1 MFRRIKGITDFI
13 AETLKDAKF
22 GREEFD
28 PRFYPAGK
36 VRVKDAPEYRP
47 NVIDTGTMIPQERI
61 TLSDLEG
68 RPYLTTMSDRTA
80 AGGLLEGIGN
90 QPIAH
95 PIRLTGGQDYMRD
108 DTGELWA
115 SGAGVVPNMVKAAS
129 EIKDQYGSSPVFMP
143 WRMSPSGGDFA
154 HMTGQTMLSW
164 ASANMPKG
172 VKKQL
177 DSEMKLFVPD
187 WAGVDDPKSLAQYGA
202 LPDKQRKQAMN
213 MMDKNFRNQGGISQ
227 TQARLAVSD
236 QSQLLSPVSG
246 FQNVGEIDL
255 KRGVLEGGGNPT
267 YPSGLAGE
275 YTGTLDTDVTAIDLN
290 PQRYA
295 RARNKDGSFDS
306 GPQGPDYLSTK
317 DAPRRAMEVGYYG
330 GVIDEPL
337 LRKLSDEGFKV
348 DSGLLPGIATAGV
361 AGASLLGS
369 EEADAGPI
377 GLLRN
382 VFPAPQRMFDPND
395 KAYKP
400 FLESFE
406 QTPGGR
412 YLEMGPDGPKDITG
426 EYPES
431 AQLGVGPD
439 GKPKFQVAPT
449 QATNIPDAKGP
460 GRKIK
465 TNLAKKKTGWKWTQA
480 PEGYDPD
487 PDGGFPIVSVNDGK
501 DHYYTL
507 NTDFPEGVE
516 LARYP
521 NEASEPRLKPTRKG
535 HVNLGEK
542 VGEIEM
548 RGKKH
553 PVYDSITIR
562 QAAPVAMAG
571 LLGAGMSE
579 ESDASIVGMFSKLG
593 ASRADLKGMATKM
606 EAEGLSPKE
615 IVEKTGWYK
624 GAQDGKWRT
633 ELPNTN
639 TKINL
644 PDVDF
649 AKTDETKVVMRLDEV
664 VDDPALLSQYDVDV
678 QEAGSGFNLG
688 EADFAE
694 AGNGRTVGALGKT
707 RVVFDSELPP
717 GEGYFDGMMITV
729 SALSSPQEQRATIL
743 HELQHVIQRREQF
756 AEGAN
761 ETLFERDKYFSDL
774 WTDSLDK
781 KLEGLDKAYLE
792 KNEYGMSSLSRED
805 REMRDK
811 LRLAK
816 MKADRFRKES
826 AKAGTDNPFNMY
838 LASAGEVEAR
848 NVELRD
854 KTMSPSGLRAV
865 PPSETE
871 SVPSSSQIFRPEDDP
886 VTSFENVVDDRYNSY
901 RKPNV
906 RATEKSRFESLM
918 RENERLR
925 EMGSASWGKVS
936 PELAAYRRSQMLPS
950 IAEMGMGA
958 LGGAVDSI
966 DWLSQ
971 IPSSIFNPSMSDRTP
986 LRDSLGGLLDYNFMD
1001 ERDRKAIEE
1010 ARLIGGLLSPY

>member
-1 MFRRIKGITDFI
+1 MSRRIKGIIDFV
-13 AETLKDAKF
+13 AETLKNPKYD
-22 GREEFD
+22 REEFD
-28 PRFYPAGK
+28 PRFYPAGT

-61 TLSDLEG
+61 ALQDLEG

-80 AGGLLEGIGN
+80 AGGILEGIGN
-90 QPIAH
+90 KPIAH

-115 SGAGVVPNMVKAAS
+115 SGEGVVPNIVKAAS
-129 EIKDQYGSSPVFMP
+129 ELQDQYGSSPVYMP
-143 WRMSPSGGDFA
+143 WRMAPSGGDFA

-187 WAGVDDPKSLAQYGA
+187 WAGVDDPKSLAQYGS

-227 TQARLAVSD
+227 TQARLAVAD

-255 KRGVLEGGGNPT
+255 QRGVLERGGNPT

-275 YTGTLDTDVTAIDLN
+275 YSGTLDTDVTAMDLN
-290 PQRYA
+290 PERFA
-295 RARNKDGSFDS
+295 RARKKDGSFDS

-317 DAPRRAMEVGYYG
+317 DAPRRSMEVNYYG
-330 GVIDEPL
+330 GLIDEPL
-337 LRKLSDEGFKV
+337 LRRLSDEGFKIN
-348 DSGLLPGIATAGV
+348 SGLLPGIVTAGV

-369 EEADAGPI
+369 EEADA
-377 GLLRN
+377 
-382 VFPAPQRMFDPND
+382 
-395 KAYKP
+395 
-400 FLESFE
+400 SFV
-406 QTPGGR
+406 
-412 YLEMGPDGPKDITG
+412 
-426 EYPES
+426 
-431 AQLGVGPD
+431 GV
-439 GKPKFQVAPT
+439 
-449 QATNIPDAKGP
+449 
-460 GRKIK
+460 
-465 TNLAKKKTGWKWTQA
+465 
-480 PEGYDPD
+480 
-487 PDGGFPIVSVNDGK
+487 
-501 DHYYTL
+501 
-507 NTDFPEGVE
+507 
-516 LARYP
+516 
-521 NEASEPRLKPTRKG
+521 
-535 HVNLGEK
+535 
-542 VGEIEM
+542 
-548 RGKKH
+548 
-553 PVYDSITIR
+553 
-562 QAAPVAMAG
+562 
-571 LLGAGMSE
+571 
-579 ESDASIVGMFSKLG
+579 FSKLG

-615 IVEKTGWYK
+615 IIEKTGWYK

-649 AKTDETKVVMRLDEV
+649 AKTDETQIVKRLDEI
-664 VDDPALLSQYDVDV
+664 VDDPELLSQYDVDV
-678 QEAGSGFNLG
+678 QDVDSGFNLG
-688 EADFAE
+688 EADFADAE
-694 AGNGRTVGALGKT
+694 SRYGFRSVGELGKT

-717 GEGYFDGMMITV
+717 GEGYFDGSTITV

-743 HELQHVIQRREQF
+743 HELQHVIQKRENF

-761 ETLFERDKYFSDL
+761 AKLFENDKFYSDL
-774 WTDSLDK
+774 WTESAEKTLEKLD
-781 KLEGLDKAYLE
+781 EAYLE
-792 KNEYGMSSLSRED
+792 KDEYGFSTLSGED
-805 REMRDK
+805 REKRDL

-816 MKADRFRKES
+816 MKADRFRAES
-826 AKAGTDNPFNMY
+826 AKAGTENPFNMY
-838 LASAGEVEAR
+838 LASTGEVEAR

-854 KTMSPSGLRAV
+854 RAMSPTGLRAV
-865 PPSETE
+865 APFETE
-871 SVPSSSQIFRPEDDP
+871 SVPSSNQIFRPEDDP
-886 VTSFENVVDDRYNSY
+886 VTSFEDVVDTRYNSY
-901 RKPNV
+901 RQPNA

-918 RENERLR
+918 REDERLR

-936 PELAAYRRSQMLPS
+936 PELAAYRRSQILPS

-958 LGGAVDSI
+958 LDSAVDTI
-966 DWLSQ
+966 DFLSQ
-971 IPSSIFNPSMSDRTP
+971 IPSSRYTGRMSESTP

-1010 ARLIGGLLSPY
+1010 ARLIGSLLGPI